1 MFGALLVAIVA
12 GSFILADFQFLQ
24 TPELLAERFITLLS
38 TGWVLKTLAFAVM
51 VGAVMTLIER
61 SGGVEGLVYELSHR
75 RSWVKSRR
83 SALMMSYIAGIVI
96 FIESSI
102 TSLVAG
108 AIGKPFAARYGFS
121 RAKLALVCDSTSAP
135 ICSIIAINGWGALL
149 LGLIGAQITAGVIAG
164 VPSEWLIQAI
174 LYNFY
179 AYLALLVTFAAVWF
193 EIDIG
198 PMAHARKDTADTV
211 EEVVVHGNVRLFLWP
226 MVWMSGGVIGWM
238 AYSGQGNILKGSGTD
253 SIFYSLIVTL
263 TLMFVY
269 YRSKRVMQTGEFF
282 STVWIGIRSMVP
294 IASILL
300 LAFAIGGIT
309 SDLKAGEYLASFVG
323 NYLNGAYIAA
333 AIFIVSAVISFA
345 TGTSWGTFSIMMP
358 IAIPLAAGVDAPM
371 ALSMAA
377 VISGGVFGDHCSPIS
392 DTTIISSMASGCD
405 VGEHV
410 RTQLPYALI
419 AAGGAM
425 VLFIIFG
432 VLLS

>member
-1 MFGALLVAIVA
+1 MLVAIVT
-12 GSFILADFQFLQ
+12 GSFILADFQFFQ
-24 TPELLAERFITLLS
+24 TLELLAERFIELLRK
-38 TGWVLKTLAFAVM
+38 GWVLKTLAFAVM

-61 SGGVEGLVYELSHR
+61 SGGVEGLVYQLSHQ
-75 RSWVKSRR
+75 RSWVKSKR

-135 ICSIIAINGWGALL
+135 VCSIIAINGWGALL
-149 LGLIGAQITAGVIAG
+149 LGLIGAQITAGIITGISV
-164 VPSEWLIQAI
+164 EWLIQAI

-179 AYLALLVTFAAVWF
+179 AYLALIVTFAAVWF

-198 PMAHARKDTADTV
+198 PMRYARMDTRDPI
-211 EEVVVHGNVRLFLWP
+211 EEIVVHGNVWLFIWP

-238 AYSGQGNILKGSGTD
+238 IYSGQGNILKGSGTD
-253 SIFYSLIVTL
+253 SIFFSLIATL
-263 TLMFVY
+263 ILMFVY
-269 YRSKRVMQTGEFF
+269 YRGKHVITTTEFF
-282 STVWIGIRSMVP
+282 STAWIGVRSMVP

-309 SDLKAGEYLASFVG
+309 SDLKVGEYLASFMG
-323 NYLNGAYIAA
+323 DYMQSAYIAA
-333 AIFIVSAVISFA
+333 AIFIVSSIIAFA

-358 IAIPLAAGVDAPM
+358 IAIPLAVGVDAPV

-419 AAGGAM
+419 AAGGAL
-425 VLFIIFG
+425 VLFIAFG

>member
-1 MFGALLVAIVA
+1 VFGALLVAIVA

>member
-24 TPELLAERFITLLS
+24 TAELFAERFITLLS

-135 ICSIIAINGWGALL
+135 VCSIIAINGWGALL

-211 EEVVVHGNVRLFLWP
+211 EEVVVHGNVWLFLWP

-238 AYSGQGNILKGSGTD
+238 FFSGQGNILKGSGTD
-253 SIFYSLIVTL
+253 SIFYSLIATL

-333 AIFIVSAVISFA
+333 AIFVVSSIISFA

-419 AAGGAM
+419 AAGGAL
-425 VLFIIFG
+425 VLFITFG

>member
-1 MFGALLVAIVA
+1 
-12 GSFILADFQFLQ
+12 
-24 TPELLAERFITLLS
+24 
-38 TGWVLKTLAFAVM
+38 
-51 VGAVMTLIER
+51 
-61 SGGVEGLVYELSHR
+61 
-75 RSWVKSRR
+75 
-83 SALMMSYIAGIVI
+83 MMSYIAGIVI

-135 ICSIIAINGWGALL
+135 VCSIIAINGWGALL
-149 LGLIGAQITAGVIAG
+149 LGLIGAQITAGMITGA
-164 VPSEWLIQAI
+164 PTEWLIQAI

-179 AYLALLVTFAAVWF
+179 AYLALIVTFAAVWF

-198 PMAHARKDTADTV
+198 PMRYAAMDTHDPIK
-211 EEVVVHGNVRLFLWP
+211 EIVVRGNVWLFIWP

-238 AYSGQGNILKGSGTD
+238 IYSGQGNILKGSGTD
-253 SIFYSLIVTL
+253 SIFFSLIATL
-263 TLMFVY
+263 ILIFVY
-269 YRSKRVMQTGEFF
+269 YRSKHVMTTTEFF
-282 STVWIGIRSMVP
+282 STAWIGIRSMVP

-300 LAFAIGGIT
+300 FAFAIGGIT
-309 SDLKAGEYLASFVG
+309 SDLKVGEYLASFVG
-323 NYLNGAYIAA
+323 DYMQSAYIAA
-333 AIFIVSAVISFA
+333 AIFIVSSIIAFA

-358 IAIPLAAGVDAPM
+358 IAIPLAAGVDAPV

-419 AAGGAM
+419 AAGGAL
-425 VLFIIFG
+425 VLFITFGIF
-432 VLLS
+432 LS